1 MYWDSEE
8 YGEKKREA
16 DDFLLIAI
24 EEYVPNARERMVK
37 GTLQVGTPLT
47 HKLFLRR
54 TRGEYG

>member
-16 DDFLLIAI
+16 EDFLLIAI

-47 HKLFLRR
+47 H
-54 TRGEYG
+54 E